1 MDFAWY
7 VVECSSHRPVTT
19 AICKTQSRADG
30 ARFAYG
36 QRFFSPVVY
45 SIEQRTARTNGHEM
59 EGRGERARQGGQ
71 SERASER
78 VRGRMRAWAKRRM
91 LDSRPQEASIRVET
105 CAGECR
111 CRDAD
116 ARTLIWLRVTWNE
129 RTCPVQGKREAGRGG
144 WVRRGQG
151 ERERGGEGGRP
162 VREREEEDRIRL
174 VDKTGGEIM
183 VVEEQRGRILHKP
196 GEKRRAWHGRH
207 AARRWPDTTPH
218 RALGVTD
225 KERLS
230 SAPLVVLAETTG
242 EKHRL
247 SKRAPAALVSPGLV
261 FLAGPR
267 LKFEGNRPGPCSLR
281 YVRAI
286 EKD

>member
-1 MDFAWY
+1 MVASNL
-7 VVECSSHRPVTT
+7 E
-19 AICKTQSRADG
+19 
-30 ARFAYG
+30 
-36 QRFFSPVVY
+36 
-45 SIEQRTARTNGHEM
+45 RTNLPGAGETR
-59 EGRGERARQGGQ
+59 GGERGMG
-71 SERASER
+71 EE
-78 VRGRMRAWAKRRM
+78 G
-91 LDSRPQEASIRVET
+91 
-105 CAGECR
+105 AG
-111 CRDAD
+111 
-116 ARTLIWLRVTWNE
+116 
-129 RTCPVQGKREAGRGG
+129 
-144 WVRRGQG
+144 G
-151 ERERGGEGGRP
+151 EREGGEGGRP

>member
-7 VVECSSHRPVTT
+7 VVECSSHRPVTTT

-91 LDSRPQEASIRVET
+91 LDSRPQEASIRAET

-129 RTCPVQGKREAGRGG
+129 RTCPVQGKREGRGMG
-144 WVRRGQG
+144 G
-151 ERERGGEGGRP
+151 EGAGGERGGGGRKTGTREGGRGS
-162 VREREEEDRIRL
+162 DSA
-174 VDKTGGEIM
+174 GG
-183 VVEEQRGRILHKP
+183 
-196 GEKRRAWHGRH
+196 
-207 AARRWPDTTPH
+207 
-218 RALGVTD
+218 
-225 KERLS
+225 
-230 SAPLVVLAETTG
+230 
-242 EKHRL
+242 
-247 SKRAPAALVSPGLV
+247 
-261 FLAGPR
+261 
-267 LKFEGNRPGPCSLR
+267 
-281 YVRAI
+281 
-286 EKD
+286 